1 MKIKIKSEEMKLP
14 IYILF
19 PSALVRATVCSRPA
33 AYALARQ
40 LRLRQEENLPP
51 IPVKSI
57 RKMQKKLRKCLK
69 QHRGL
74 TLVEVDSTD
83 GSKVKIV
90 L

>member
-1 MKIKIKSEEMKLP
+1 MKIKVKSEEMKLP
-14 IYILF
+14 LYILF
-19 PSALVRATVCSRPA
+19 PSALVRAVVCSRPA
-33 AYALARQ
+33 AYALARH
-40 LRLRQEENLPP
+40 LRQAEDLPP

-57 RKMQKKLRKCLK
+57 RKMQKTLRKCLK

-74 TLVEVDSTD
+74 TLVDVESAD